1 MMRSPRDEMRTILI
15 AMAVAGALAGAVA
28 QAQDVLK
35 TKGCL
40 GCHDMDKKKVGPAF
54 KDAAA
59 KNKGNKDAAGAIVA
73 KMKDGKGH
81 PKVAGSDDDLKAAV
95 NAALSAK

>member
-1 MMRSPRDEMRTILI
+1 MKTVLI
-15 AMAVAGALAGAVA
+15 AAASAILLASGMA
-28 QAQDVLK
+28 QAQDA
-35 TKGCL
+35 TKKCM
-40 GCHDMDKKKVGPAF
+40 GCHDMEKKKVGPSF

-81 PKVAGSDDDLKAAV
+81 PKVAGSDAELKAAV
-95 NAALSAK
+95 DAALAAK

>member
-1 MMRSPRDEMRTILI
+1 MNKVLI
-15 AMAVAGALAGAVA
+15 AVAVAGALAFGMV
-28 QAQDVLK
+28 QAQVPAK
-35 TKGCL
+35 CA
-40 GCHDMDKKKVGPAF
+40 GCHDLEKKKMGPAF

-81 PKVAGSDDDLKAAV
+81 PKVAGTDDELKAAV
-95 NAALSAK
+95 EGALAAK

>member
-1 MMRSPRDEMRTILI
+1 MKKILI
-15 AMAVAGALAGAVA
+15 AVAAAGVLAGGLV
-28 QAQDVLK
+28 QAQDA
-35 TKGCL
+35 TKRCM

-59 KNKGNKDAAGAIVA
+59 KNKGNKDAAAAIVA

-81 PKVAGSDDDLKAAV
+81 PKVAGSDDELKAAV
-95 NAALSAK
+95 DAALAAK

>member
-1 MMRSPRDEMRTILI
+1 MKSTLI
-15 AMAVAGALAGAVA
+15 ALAVAGTLLGVGAV
-28 QAQDVLK
+28 QAQDPALK
-35 TKGCL
+35 KCM

-59 KNKGNKDAAGAIVA
+59 KNKDNKDAASAIVA

-81 PKVAGSDDDLKAAV
+81 PKVAGSDDELKAAV
-95 NAALSAK
+95 SAALAAK

>member
-1 MMRSPRDEMRTILI
+1 MKAIL
-15 AMAVAGALAGAVA
+15 AVVAAAGVLAGGVV

-35 TKGCL
+35 AKGCL

-59 KNKGNKDAAGAIVA
+59 KYKGNKDAVSTVVA

-81 PKVAGSDDDLKAAV
+81 PKIAGSDDDLKAAV
-95 NAALSAK
+95 GAALSAK

>member
-1 MMRSPRDEMRTILI
+1 MRTILM
-15 AMAVAGALAGAVA
+15 AMAAAGVVAGGVA

-35 TKGCL
+35 AKGCL
-40 GCHDMDKKKVGPAF
+40 GCHDMEKKKVGPAF

-59 KNKGNKDAAGAIVA
+59 KNKGNKDAAGAILA

-81 PKVAGSDDDLKAAV
+81 PKIAGSDAELKAAV
-95 NAALSAK
+95 DAALAAK

>member
-1 MMRSPRDEMRTILI
+1 MRTLLI
-15 AMAVAGALAGAVA
+15 ALAAAGALMGGAV
-28 QAQDVLK
+28 QAQDALK
-35 TKGCL
+35 KCM
-40 GCHDMDKKKVGPAF
+40 GCHDMEKKKAGPSF

-81 PKVAGSDDDLKAAV
+81 PKVAGTDAELKAAV
-95 NAALSAK
+95 EAALK